1 VTDTRER
8 IVTAGAELFRRNGFT
23 GTGVKQI
30 VAAASAPF
38 GSLYHFFPGGKNQL
52 AEEII
57 RWSGGMYLG
66 LIDAIYGTGTDL
78 VTATRNAYLLAA
90 QDLRASDYADACPI
104 ATIALEVA
112 STNEA
117 LRQATADVFE
127 SWITGLAAR
136 FAEEGIDEPV
146 ARDLAIAVI
155 GALEGAFVLC
165 RSLRDTG
172 ALEVASTTMA
182 DTVQAAIEGKWRG
195 RAHQ

>member
-1 VTDTRER
+1 MTDTRER

>member
-66 LIDAIYGTGTDL
+66 LIDAIYGTGADL

-90 QDLRASDYADACPI
+90 RDLRASDYADACPI

-127 SWITGLAAR
+127 SWITGLAGR
-136 FAEEGIDEPV
+136 FTEEGIDEPV

-165 RSLRDTG
+165 RSLRDTA